1 MLAEE
6 QVAELL
12 RRVEQSLGKE
22 LPQTRGNLRNAKT
35 RGAAV
40 WELLVLEAASY
51 LGSIEYEPD
60 TRGSPDI
67 LLHLPKGRDLWIE
80 AAFLYPRFWEKERQ
94 SNEVT
99 QWLYGEA
106 ERRGIPLYKIHP
118 RLDRRDSKAGPIR
131 VLPAVNERKKFL
143 KEPELTKFFG
153 NIASKPAERH
163 NCTLSRYTVSIS
175 YLPNARGP
183 FRSSSGL
190 QQEAAKVVQE
200 HAIYKALIEK
210 AGKQKIAGPKI
221 ICIGS
226 DQSPALS
233 PLRGPGQPGV
243 HDAVRAVFSKH
254 RSISAVMVI
263 SVRDSPAGFSRFEK
277 RAHGEI
283 FVNPHARELL
293 TEQES
298 EILRTMNF
306 NCWKYTFP
314 MHKWGKNGA
323 EGFRRTSGSLTCRP
337 RGMGM
342 EIEVPTNVLVDG
354 LAGKT
359 NLFKEFRLDGKDIIS
374 RALNDGWVVESC
386 SFKPGDIEAGEAPKV
401 VIGLSPPILS
411 TLIEHKTKMRFEKP

>member
-1 MLAEE
+1 MLRKLE
-6 QVAELL
+6 QIW
-12 RRVEQSLGKE
+12 GKE
-22 LPQTRGNLRNAKT
+22 LPQIRGNLRNAET

-51 LGSIEYEPD
+51 LGSIEYEPG
-60 TRGSPDI
+60 TGGSPDI
-67 LLHLPKGRDLWIE
+67 LLHPPKGRDLWIE

-106 ERRGIPLYKIHP
+106 ERRGIPSYKIHP
-118 RLDRRDSKAGPIR
+118 RLDGRDSKAGPVR

-153 NIASKPAERH
+153 NIASKPTERH
-163 NCTLSRYTVSIS
+163 NCNLSRYTVSIS
-175 YLPNARGP
+175 YLPNAKGP
-183 FRSSSGL
+183 YRSSSGL
-190 QQEAAKVVQE
+190 QQEAAKVVEE

-254 RSISAVMVI
+254 RSISAVIVI
-263 SVRDSPAGFSRFEK
+263 SVRDSPAGFGRFEK

-283 FVNPHARELL
+283 FVNPYARELL

-306 NCWKYTFP
+306 NRWKYTFP
-314 MHKWGKNGA
+314 LHKWEKNGA
-323 EGFRRTSGSLTCRP
+323 EGFRRVSGSLTCRP
-337 RGMGM
+337 RGIGM
-342 EIEVPTNVLVDG
+342 EIEVPTNVLVDA

-359 NLFKEFRLDGKDIIS
+359 NLFKELRLDENHIVS
-374 RALNDGWVVESC
+374 RALNDGWAVESC
-386 SFKPGDIEAGEAPKV
+386 SLKPGDIEAGEAPKV

-411 TLIEHKTKMRFEKP
+411 ALLSTKRK